1 MSKFLKCRYASD
13 HAQDDYKA
21 YCQAKLLKSV
31 DIEAQL
37 ARTYPPSYLEWK
49 ASKKC
54 GSLALDVSYPN
65 GEYNIEPFNF
75 RLICVKK
82 TNMFKLFFVLKSLM
96 LKLFKMKNN
105 KLVAKY

>member
-1 MSKFLKCRYASD
+1 MKCRYASD

-82 TNMFKLFFVLKSLM
+82 TNMFVIKSLM
-96 LKLFKMKNN
+96 LKLFKMKKK